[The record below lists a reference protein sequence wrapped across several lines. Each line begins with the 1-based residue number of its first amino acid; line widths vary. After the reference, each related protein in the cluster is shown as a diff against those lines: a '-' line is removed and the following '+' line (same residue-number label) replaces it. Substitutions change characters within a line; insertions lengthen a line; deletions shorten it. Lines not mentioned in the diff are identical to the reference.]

1 MVRNKLKM
9 VRMSVFTLEY
19 YTFWITQFLC
29 FLIYDKNTGLNKAKI
44 TIKNSDNKG
53 ISFLC
58 KPQKCF
64 SSDHYSLK
72 MWHKVIDFRFF

>member
-1 MVRNKLKM
+1 M

-58 KPQKCF
+58 KPHKMLFIRSLQFKNVTQ
-64 SSDHYSLK
+64 SD
-72 MWHKVIDFRFF
+72 WF